1 MFKTLYRCPRTI
13 ARHESGPLYE
23 SRRQYLEHP
32 PAQGGALH
40 TLRALLALA
49 DGAALWLAL
58 EPPNELLVGR
68 VVLFGKRSVRRALRS
83 RYHALT
89 GKAGVDL
96 AISQELSLV
105 FGARGASSPRKGPS
119 PPCRNCTATI

>member
-32 PAQGGALH
+32 AAQDAALH

-49 DGAALWLAL
+49 DDAALWLAL
-58 EPPNELLVGR
+58 EPHELLVGR
-68 VVLFGKRSVRRALRS
+68 VVLLGNDVCGERC
-83 RYHALT
+83 
-89 GKAGVDL
+89 GAGTM
-96 AISQELSLV
+96 
-105 FGARGASSPRKGPS
+105 R
-119 PPCRNCTATI
+119 